1 MDAYAQVSNAQ
12 RMLDFYRW
20 SNNFR
25 LHERRTHKCDPA
37 LNTDFIA
44 SKLEQLAEANEAEGK
59 RGFAFVIYDK
69 KAHRLIVARDS
80 TRNPMPLYWGL
91 AQYKKRMEKKAIVC
105 SCDPALNTDFIA
117 STEEKNELFS
127 RLIVFPV
134 LGVSAWRKRRLFVRF
149 DGEKSELFSKCL
161 TCRVRFPKGRCSSR
175 KGQLGGFP
183 GRKASRVDR
192 QSLERLP

>member
-1 MDAYAQVSNAQ
+1 
-12 RMLDFYRW
+12 MLDFYRW

-80 TRNPMPLYWGL
+80 TRNPMPL
-91 AQYKKRMEKKAIVC
+91 
-105 SCDPALNTDFIA
+105 
-117 STEEKNELFS
+117 
-127 RLIVFPV
+127 
-134 LGVSAWRKRRLFVRF
+134 
-149 DGEKSELFSKCL
+149 
-161 TCRVRFPKGRCSSR
+161 
-175 KGQLGGFP
+175 
-183 GRKASRVDR
+183 
-192 QSLERLP
+192 